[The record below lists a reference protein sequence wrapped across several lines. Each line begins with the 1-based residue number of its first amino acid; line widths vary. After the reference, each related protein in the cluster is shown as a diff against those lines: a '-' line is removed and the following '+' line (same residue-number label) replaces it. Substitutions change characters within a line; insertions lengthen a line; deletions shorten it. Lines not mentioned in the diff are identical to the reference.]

1 MLGSGLAFFAAR
13 VGIEGKRSL
22 KFYGI
27 TAGVLLLGVV
37 LSLMTAPIAVAQNV
51 FRVRIDTVTAKAGD
65 TVTVNVYYSFTSTHS
80 HALNGYVARFSY
92 NTNLVWIA
100 GYITDSTTA
109 SDGFPVSVSHLGIAT
124 SQQGQEINLAKPV
137 LFRMRVVLRSAL
149 ADTGWIHW
157 DPDFAMFDSKAEVDS
172 IVQQDGWVRTAT
184 ASGHTVLTTP
194 AVEIAGR
201 SNGYVP
207 DSVRF
212 DLPVIISDIRD
223 ANVRSARLSFVFD
236 SSRLRFDS
244 ATSKSGTATISSM
257 GRTGDTASIVF
268 TGSSQGLI
276 LGGDTLV
283 QLHFVALV
291 GIDTECLTLSDPVW
305 QPLNSDALIGI
316 ASFAFDSICLLG
328 SYGVEGVD
336 GDPALRTMQMYPN
349 PARDFVVIGG
359 FEAARLQVFDE
370 LGRCVWTEG
379 NLADGIWRIPATLWD
394 GVYTIIARGTHGA
407 EARAMIVIK
416 R

>member
-1 MLGSGLAFFAAR
+1 M
-13 VGIEGKRSL
+13 

-27 TAGVLLLGVV
+27 TAGILLLGVV
-37 LSLMTAPIAVAQNV
+37 LSLLKAPIAVAQNV

-65 TVTVNVYYSFTSTHS
+65 TVTVNVYYTLASTRTHS
-80 HALNGYVARFSY
+80 LNGYVARFSY
-92 NTNLVWIA
+92 DTNLLWIA

-109 SDGFPVSVSHLGIAT
+109 SNGFPVSVSHLGIAT

-157 DPDFAMFDSKAEVDS
+157 KPDFAMFESTTGVDS
-172 IVQQDGWVRTAT
+172 VVQQDGWVRTAT

-194 AVEIAGR
+194 AVKIAGK

-212 DLPVIISDIRD
+212 DLPLMISDIRD
-223 ANVRSARLSFVFD
+223 ANVRSGQLSFVYD

-244 ATSKSGTATISSM
+244 ATSKSSTATINSIERLS
-257 GRTGDTASIVF
+257 DTARIVF
-268 TGSSQGLI
+268 SGNNQGSM

-283 QLHFVALV
+283 VLHFVALV
-291 GIDTECLTLSDPVW
+291 GIDTECMVLSNPLW
-305 QPLNSDALIGI
+305 EALNSDALTGST
-316 ASFAFDSICLLG
+316 AFAFDSICLFG
-328 SYGVEGVD
+328 SYGIAEVD
-336 GDPALRTMQMYPN
+336 GDPALRTVQMYPN
-349 PARDFVVIGG
+349 PARDFVVIGS
-359 FEAARLQVFDE
+359 FEAASLQVFDQ

-379 NLADGIWRIPATLWD
+379 HLADGIWRIPATVPEA
-394 GVYTIIARGTHGA
+394 VYTIIARGTHGA
-407 EARAMIVIK
+407 DARAMIVIK

>member
-1 MLGSGLAFFAAR
+1 MLVSGLASFRGTNQHR
-13 VGIEGKRSL
+13 VKRSL

-27 TAGVLLLGVV
+27 TAEVLLLGVV

-65 TVTVNVYYSFTSTHS
+65 TVTVNVYYTLASMHTHS
-80 HALNGYVARFSY
+80 LNGYVARFSY
-92 NTNLVWIA
+92 DTNLLWIA

-109 SDGFPVSVSHLGIAT
+109 SNGFPVSVSHLGIAT

-157 DPDFAMFDSKAEVDS
+157 NPDFAMFESTTGVDS
-172 IVQQDGWVRTAT
+172 VVQQDGWVRTAT

-194 AVEIAGR
+194 AVKIAGK

-207 DSVRF
+207 DSVQF
-212 DLPVIISDIRD
+212 DLPMMISDIRD

-244 ATSKSGTATISSM
+244 ATSKSGTATINSIE
-257 GRTGDTASIVF
+257 RRGDTARIVF
-268 TGSSQGLI
+268 SGNYQGMMV
-276 LGGDTLV
+276 GGDTLV
-283 QLHFVALV
+283 VLHFVAFV
-291 GIDTECLTLSDPVW
+291 GIDTECVTLSNPLW
-305 QPLNSDALIGI
+305 EPLNSDALTGST
-316 ASFAFDSICLLG
+316 AFTFDSICLYG
-328 SYGVEGVD
+328 SYGTAEVD
-336 GDPALRTMQMYPN
+336 RGAALRAMQAFPN
-349 PARDFVVIGG
+349 PARDLVVICGMD
-359 FEAARLQVFDE
+359 AARLQVFDQ
-370 LGRCVWTEG
+370 LGRCVLTEG
-379 NLADGIWRIPATLWD
+379 RLADAIWQIPAVIPD
-394 GVYTIIARGTHGA
+394 GVYTIIAQGTRGA
-407 EARAMIVIK
+407 ARAEIVIK